1 LGIFDDLVANTAA
14 YKKAEEEKFLNSVKG
29 EIGEDF

>member
-1 LGIFDDLVANTAA
+1 MPYIMDVGT
-14 YKKAEEEKFLNSVKG
+14 EEEKFLNSVKG